1 MKILKCLGYL
11 SDSRCRGR
19 IKILMCLS
27 YNCITAVL
35 KVYLE
40 CLSALFF
47 FFFNLFKKSGT
58 HMGIYSKTVGYEYVS
73 NMGI

>member
-27 YNCITAVL
+27 YNCTRAVL

-40 CLSALFF
+40 CLSALLFIYF
-47 FFFNLFKKSGT
+47 LFKKSGT

>member
-11 SDSRCRGR
+11 SDSRCQGR
-19 IKILMCLS
+19 IKILMCLR
-27 YNCITAVL
+27 YNCIRAVL
-35 KVYLE
+35 KEYLE
-40 CLSALFF
+40 CLSAHFF
-47 FFFNLFKKSGT
+47 FFFKFKKSGT

>member
-27 YNCITAVL
+27 YNCIRAVL

-47 FFFNLFKKSGT
+47 FFNLFKKSGT
-58 HMGIYSKTVGYEYVS
+58 HMGVYSKTVGYEYAS
-73 NMGI
+73 NMGT